1 MKIQSIM
8 TKDVAT
14 CSPHTDLAAVAT
26 LMWQRDCGIVPVV
39 GEAGSVVGVIT
50 DRDICIAAATRG
62 LPPSHIAA
70 SDAMSEPVHACMAGD
85 DVSEALS
92 VMKQFRVR
100 RLPVIDKSGMLK
112 GLLSMNDLV
121 TAAGRAKGPAP
132 KDVLATLSAI
142 CAHRPTRV
150 TAV

>member
-14 CSPHTDLAAVAT
+14 CGPGTDLAAVAT

-39 GEAGSVVGVIT
+39 GAGAVVGVIT

-62 LPPSHIAA
+62 LAPSHIVAG
-70 SDAMSEPVHACMAGD
+70 DAMSQPIHACMAGD
-85 DVSEALS
+85 DVSEALA

-100 RLPVIDKSGMLK
+100 RLPVIDESGRLK
-112 GLLSMNDLV
+112 GVVSMNDLV
-121 TAAGRAKGPAP
+121 PATGRTKGPAA

-142 CAHRPTRV
+142 CAHRSKRV

>member
-14 CSPHTDLAAVAT
+14 CGPHTDLAAVAT

-50 DRDICIAAATRG
+50 DRDICIAA
-62 LPPSHIAA
+62 
-70 SDAMSEPVHACMAGD
+70 SDAMSHPVHACMAGD

-112 GLLSMNDLV
+112 GVVSMNDLV
-121 TAAGRAKGPAP
+121 TAAGRAKGPAA

-142 CAHRPTRV
+142 CAHPSKRV